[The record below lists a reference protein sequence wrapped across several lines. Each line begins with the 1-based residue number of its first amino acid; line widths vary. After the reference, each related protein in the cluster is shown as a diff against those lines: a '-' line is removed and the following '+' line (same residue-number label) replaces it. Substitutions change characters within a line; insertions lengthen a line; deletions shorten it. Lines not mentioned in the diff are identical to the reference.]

1 MTDAS
6 PLSGASTAPT
16 VPRHLQIM
24 ICAGE
29 ISGDL
34 YGAALVRQLRA
45 QLPDASVS
53 FFGIGGDRMREE
65 GVELLAHA
73 SQTGV
78 IGFWEVLKRIRFFSK
93 LLKKLAALLVDRK
106 PDLLLTIDYPGMNLR
121 LAKKA
126 KSLGIRAVH
135 YVCPQVWA
143 WHRDR
148 IPKIAADV
156 DQLICLFPFE
166 PKLFDGFGLDVRFV
180 GHPLVDQIAAFRAAP
195 HPPLPWGNGHK
206 IALFAGSRRN
216 EVTRLLP
223 DILAGAKMAEERLG
237 PCSFLLPVPTE
248 ERADDVRS
256 LLARLPQKP
265 KHVEVLVGHSRQV
278 LEEAEAAVVKSGT
291 STLEAALL
299 DCPFVIVY
307 RVSFSTYAIMKHLL
321 TGVRFIGLVNIVPD
335 KPICKELIQYGLT
348 PKAVCD
354 ELVALVDDADYR
366 NRQKTGLAE
375 VRALLGNA
383 GATERAA
390 ATIAAALKK
399 YP

>member
-1 MTDAS
+1 M
-6 PLSGASTAPT
+6 TAPT
-16 VPRHLQIM
+16 PSSGSPATPPSPRRLQIM

-45 QLPDASVS
+45 QLPDASLS
-53 FFGIGGDRMREE
+53 FFGIGGDQMREE

-78 IGFWEVLKRIRFFSK
+78 IGFWEVLKRIRFFSR
-93 LLKKLAALLVDRK
+93 LLNTLVKQMAARK

-126 KSLGIRAVH
+126 KTLGIRAVH

-148 IPKIAADV
+148 IPKIAASV

-166 PKLFDGFGLDVRFV
+166 PKLFEGLGLDVRFV
-180 GHPLVDQIAAFRAAP
+180 GHPLVDQIEAFRATP
-195 HPPLPWGNGHK
+195 HQPLPWGPGHK

-223 DILAGAKMAEERLG
+223 DILAGAKLAEKKLG

-248 ERADDVRS
+248 ERADDVRA
-256 LLARLPQKP
+256 LLKRIPDKP
-265 KHVEVLVGHSRQV
+265 SCVEVLVGNSRQV

-291 STLEAALL
+291 STLEATLL
-299 DCPFVIVY
+299 DCPFLIVY
-307 RVSFSTYAIMKHLL
+307 RVSYSTYAIMKHLL

-335 KPICKELIQYGLT
+335 KPICKELIQSNLT
-348 PKAVCD
+348 PKAICD
-354 ELVALVDDADYR
+354 ELVALVNDKNCR
-366 NRQKTGLAE
+366 TRQKAGLAE
-375 VRALLGNA
+375 VRALLGSA
-383 GATERAA
+383 GATARAA
-390 ATIAAALKK
+390 ALIAAPLKQR
-399 YP
+399 P